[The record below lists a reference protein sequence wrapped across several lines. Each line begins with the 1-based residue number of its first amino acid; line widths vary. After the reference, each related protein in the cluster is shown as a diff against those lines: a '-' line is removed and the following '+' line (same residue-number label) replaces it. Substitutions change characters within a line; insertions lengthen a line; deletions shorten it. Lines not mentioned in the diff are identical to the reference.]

1 MIRAQD
7 LREDPSGTQA
17 LRPTPS
23 GSLLFTLEQ
32 SLHHAGIEREP
43 TVREPSI
50 AILSDQN
57 LFREGVVQLLQSQ
70 DFQRVSEYRSAA
82 ELLSALED
90 TPPQLVLVDMDHT
103 ADDPFALLRDLRS
116 RAPRST
122 VVIIGTATQV
132 GAANGAADGA
142 LETPEA
148 NAQVLR
154 AVVGL
159 TQMSEQ
165 PPFLPPPS
173 PEAQLQRQQWAML
186 TPRQRDVL
194 GFLAI
199 GSDNLKI
206 AANLGIS
213 ERAVKAHV
221 SALLSLF
228 NAENRTELAVLACR
242 AGLRPPLRSIPRK
255 PEFTRAQAG

>member
-1 MIRAQD
+1 MICAQD
-7 LREDPSGTQA
+7 LRRESAGTQA
-17 LRPTPS
+17 LHPRRDA
-23 GSLLFTLEQ
+23 SLLFIVEQ
-32 SLHHAGIEREP
+32 GLHHVGIERES

-50 AILSDQN
+50 AILSDQT
-57 LFREGVVQLLQSQ
+57 LFREGVVQLLHSQ
-70 DFQRVSEYRSAA
+70 GFQRVNAYRSAA
-82 ELLSALED
+82 EFLSALGD
-90 TPPQLVLVDMDHT
+90 TPPELMLVDMDHSMEE
-103 ADDPFALLRDLRS
+103 PFMVLRNLRE

-122 VVIIGTATQV
+122 VVIIGAAQQV
-132 GAANGAADGA
+132 SAANGMAEGA
-142 LETPEA
+142 LETPET

-154 AVVGL
+154 AVVSL

-165 PPFLPPPS
+165 PGAASQPS
-173 PEAQLQRQQWAML
+173 AEAQLQRQQWSML

-194 GFLAI
+194 GFLAT

-228 NAENRTELAVLACR
+228 SAENRTELAVLACR
-242 AGLRPPLRSIPRK
+242 AGLRPPLRSFPRN
-255 PEFTRAQAG
+255 PELTRAQAG

>member
-1 MIRAQD
+1 
-7 LREDPSGTQA
+7 
-17 LRPTPS
+17 
-23 GSLLFTLEQ
+23 
-32 SLHHAGIEREP
+32 
-43 TVREPSI
+43 VREPSI

-57 LFREGVVQLLQSQ
+57 LFREGVVQLLHSQ
-70 DFQRVSEYRSAA
+70 GFQRVSEYRSAA
-82 ELLSALED
+82 ELLSSLGDSAPE
-90 TPPQLVLVDMDHT
+90 LVLVDMDHST
-103 ADDPFALLRDLRS
+103 EDPYVFLRNLRE

-122 VVIIGTATQV
+122 VVIIGTAHQV
-132 GAANGAADGA
+132 GAANGVADGA

-154 AVVGL
+154 AVVSVM
-159 TQMSEQ
+159 QMSEQ
-165 PPFLPPPS
+165 PAVLPQPS
-173 PEAQLQRQQWAML
+173 AEAQLQRQQWSML

-194 GFLAI
+194 GFLAT

-228 NAENRTELAVLACR
+228 SAENRTELAVLACR
-242 AGLRPPLRSIPRK
+242 AGLRPPLRSLPRK
-255 PEFTRAQAG
+255 PELTRAQAS

>member
-1 MIRAQD
+1 M
-7 LREDPSGTQA
+7 
-17 LRPTPS
+17 
-23 GSLLFTLEQ
+23 
-32 SLHHAGIEREP
+32 HYAGFERET
-43 TVREPSI
+43 TVSEPSI

-57 LFREGVVQLLQSQ
+57 LFREGVVQLLRAQGY
-70 DFQRVSEYRSAA
+70 QRVSEYRSAA
-82 ELLSALED
+82 ELLSALGD
-90 TPPQLVLVDMDHT
+90 SPPQLVLVDMDHT
-103 ADDPFALLRDLRS
+103 TEDPFSLLRNLRG

-122 VVIIGTATQV
+122 VVIIGTAHQV
-132 GAANGAADGA
+132 GAAHGMADGV

-148 NAQVLR
+148 NAQVLS

-165 PPFLPPPS
+165 PTALPQPS
-173 PEAQLQRQQWAML
+173 AEAQLQRQQWSML

-194 GFLAI
+194 GFLAT

-228 NAENRTELAVLACR
+228 SAENRTELAVLACR
-242 AGLRPPLRSIPRK
+242 AGLRPPLRSVPRK
-255 PEFTRAQAG
+255 PELTRAQAS

>member
-1 MIRAQD
+1 MHQ
-7 LREDPSGTQA
+7 G
-17 LRPTPS
+17 
-23 GSLLFTLEQ
+23 
-32 SLHHAGIEREP
+32 GIERDP
-43 TVREPSI
+43 TVREPNI
-50 AILSDQN
+50 AIVSDQN
-57 LFREGVVQLLQSQ
+57 LFREGVVQLLHSQGFQS
-70 DFQRVSEYRSAA
+70 VSEYPSAE
-82 ELLSALED
+82 ELLSTIEHTAL
-90 TPPQLVLVDMDHT
+90 QLVLVDIDHT
-103 ADDPFALLRDLRS
+103 ADDSFLLLRHLRS
-116 RAPRST
+116 RAPRTT
-122 VVIIGTATQV
+122 VVIIGAAQQV
-132 GAANGAADGA
+132 GAANGTADGA

-159 TQMSEQ
+159 TQLAEQ
-165 PPFLPPPS
+165 PSAMLPPS
-173 PEAQLQRQQWAML
+173 PEAQPQRKQWSML

-194 GFLAI
+194 GFLAT

-242 AGLRPPLRSIPRK
+242 SGLRPPLRSVPRN
-255 PEFTRAQAG
+255 PVSRARVG

>member
-1 MIRAQD
+1 M
-7 LREDPSGTQA
+7 
-17 LRPTPS
+17 
-23 GSLLFTLEQ
+23 
-32 SLHHAGIEREP
+32 
-43 TVREPSI
+43 
-50 AILSDQN
+50 
-57 LFREGVVQLLQSQ
+57 
-70 DFQRVSEYRSAA
+70 
-82 ELLSALED
+82 
-90 TPPQLVLVDMDHT
+90 VLVDMDHT
-103 ADDPFALLRDLRS
+103 TEDPFLLLRNLRD

-122 VVIIGTATQV
+122 VVIIGTAQQV
-132 GAANGAADGA
+132 GAANGVADGA

-154 AVVGL
+154 AVMSL

-165 PPFLPPPS
+165 PGGLPQLS
-173 PEAQLQRQQWAML
+173 AEAQLQRQQWSML

-194 GFLAI
+194 GFLAT

-228 NAENRTELAVLACR
+228 SAENRTELAVLACR
-242 AGLRPPLRSIPRK
+242 AGLRPPLRSFPRK
-255 PEFTRAQAG
+255 PELTRAQAG

>member
-1 MIRAQD
+1 M
-7 LREDPSGTQA
+7 
-17 LRPTPS
+17 
-23 GSLLFTLEQ
+23 
-32 SLHHAGIEREP
+32 
-43 TVREPSI
+43 REPSI

-70 DFQRVSEYRSAA
+70 GFSCVSEYRHAS
-82 ELLSALED
+82 ELLSAVEEK
-90 TPPQLVLVDMDHT
+90 PPRLVLVDMDHT
-103 ADDPFALLRDLRS
+103 ADDPFALLRNLRT
-116 RAPRST
+116 RAPLST
-122 VVIIGTATQV
+122 VVIIGTAPQV
-132 GAANGAADGA
+132 GAANGVVDGV

-154 AVVGL
+154 ALVGL
-159 TQMSEQ
+159 TQMSEH
-165 PPFLPPPS
+165 PTVLPQPS
-173 PEAQLQRQQWAML
+173 PEAQLQQRQWSML

-194 GFLAI
+194 SFLAT

-242 AGLRPPLRSIPRK
+242 AGLRPPLRSVPRK
-255 PEFTRAQAG
+255 PELTRARAG

>member
-1 MIRAQD
+1 M
-7 LREDPSGTQA
+7 
-17 LRPTPS
+17 
-23 GSLLFTLEQ
+23 
-32 SLHHAGIEREP
+32 
-43 TVREPSI
+43 REPSI

-57 LFREGVVQLLQSQ
+57 LFREGVVQLLHSQ
-70 DFQRVSEYRSAA
+70 GFQRVSEYRSAA
-82 ELLSALED
+82 ELLSSLGDSAPE
-90 TPPQLVLVDMDHT
+90 LVLVDMDHST
-103 ADDPFALLRDLRS
+103 EDPYVFLRNLRE

-122 VVIIGTATQV
+122 VVIIGTAHQV
-132 GAANGAADGA
+132 GAANGVADGA

-154 AVVGL
+154 AVVSVM
-159 TQMSEQ
+159 QMSEQ
-165 PPFLPPPS
+165 PAVLPQPS
-173 PEAQLQRQQWAML
+173 AEAQLQRQQWSML

-194 GFLAI
+194 GFLST

-228 NAENRTELAVLACR
+228 SAENRTELAVLACR
-242 AGLRPPLRSIPRK
+242 AGLRPPLRSLPRK
-255 PEFTRAQAG
+255 PELTRAQAS

>member
-1 MIRAQD
+1 M
-7 LREDPSGTQA
+7 
-17 LRPTPS
+17 
-23 GSLLFTLEQ
+23 
-32 SLHHAGIEREP
+32 
-43 TVREPSI
+43 REPSI

-57 LFREGVVQLLQSQ
+57 LFREGVVQLLHSQ
-70 DFQRVSEYRSAA
+70 GFQRVSEYRSAA
-82 ELLSALED
+82 ELLSSLGDSAPE
-90 TPPQLVLVDMDHT
+90 LVLVDMDHST
-103 ADDPFALLRDLRS
+103 EDPYVFLRNLRE

-122 VVIIGTATQV
+122 VVIIGTAHQV
-132 GAANGAADGA
+132 GAANGVADGA

-154 AVVGL
+154 AVVSVM
-159 TQMSEQ
+159 QMSEQ
-165 PPFLPPPS
+165 PAVLPQPS
-173 PEAQLQRQQWAML
+173 AEAQLQRQQWSML

-194 GFLAI
+194 GFLAT

-228 NAENRTELAVLACR
+228 SAENRTELAVLACR
-242 AGLRPPLRSIPRK
+242 AGLRPPLRSLPRK
-255 PEFTRAQAG
+255 PELTRAQAS